1 MSLEESLEQLKRQ
14 YLHALPDKK
23 KQIITLWISLRKNWQ
38 GHMLS
43 AVYREVHNLKGSCET
58 FGLIETK
65 DLVDKLELQLKHL
78 LDTPAPTLNVIKG
91 LDTLFH
97 QLLQNNQHCQP
108 AAPVVEAQMQQSPYK
123 PSKSRHEYCIAIIED
138 DSNVGLMITKQLHP
152 SFRS

>member
-108 AAPVVEAQMQQSPYK
+108 AAPWLRRKCNKAPINPQSLAMNTVL
-123 PSKSRHEYCIAIIED
+123 PSSKMTVMWA
-138 DSNVGLMITKQLHP
+138 
-152 SFRS
+152 